1 MYECSKE
8 GCSCT
13 VSQKNTYCSDDC
25 VNGLPCGCEGC
36 DCGSEES

>member
-1 MYECSKE
+1 MFECSKE

-25 VNGLPCGCEGC
+25 INGLPCGCEGC
-36 DCGSEES
+36 DCGS